1 MQNHVTMN
9 NENLSERKTSGI
21 LGIVFIFYTFN
32 DFESH
37 CGKVK
42 NNKQFEEYKSEWKSQ
57 YMKKYRCEVAFSPS
71 IFNFRKKGESNEF
84 TEF

>member
-42 NNKQFEEYKSEWKSQ
+42 NNKQFEEYKSE
-57 YMKKYRCEVAFSPS
+57 
-71 IFNFRKKGESNEF
+71 
-84 TEF
+84 